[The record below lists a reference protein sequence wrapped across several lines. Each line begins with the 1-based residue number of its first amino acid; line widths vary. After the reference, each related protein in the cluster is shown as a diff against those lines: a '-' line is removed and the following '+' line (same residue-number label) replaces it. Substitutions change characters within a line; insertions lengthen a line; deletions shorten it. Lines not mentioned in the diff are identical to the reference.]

1 MAYSDTQVDRIFSV
15 PDDSFGIASVPFL
28 QMCGERFVKEIL
40 DLDTNTPNPAYL
52 TLVEGATAWDD
63 KTIQVLATG
72 IADVGIHNVR
82 VTLALV
88 AHPTIEVSV
97 DFKITF
103 TCGTVTV

>member
-1 MAYSDTQVDRIFSV
+1 MVYTDAQVDRIFSV
-15 PDDSFGIASVPFL
+15 PADSFGVESAPFDM
-28 QMCGERFVKEIL
+28 MCGERFVKEIL

-52 TLVEGATAWDD
+52 TLVEGATSWDD

-82 VTLALV
+82 VAQALV
-88 AHPTIEVSV
+88 AHPTVEVSV
-97 DFKITF
+97 DFKVTF